1 MTKFDQIDYLSKAI
15 AMLETEAILWPS
27 LVTVASLLMYF
38 VVTINVGRA
47 RAKYKIMPPQMI
59 GDQNFERVVR
69 VQQNTLE
76 QLILFLP
83 SLWLFSLF
91 VSPLWGASIGATW
104 VLGRILFAWGYYQA
118 AEKRTLGFGISS
130 LTTITLLIGAL
141 VGIILPLWKTIS

>member
-1 MTKFDQIDYLSKAI
+1 
-15 AMLETEAILWPS
+15 MLETQAILWPS

-38 VVTINVGRA
+38 VITINVGRA
-47 RAKYKIMPPQMI
+47 RAKYKIMPPQMT

-91 VSPLWGASIGATW
+91 ISPVWGAGIGAIW

-118 AEKRTLGFGISS
+118 AEKRTLGFGIGS
-130 LTTITLLIGAL
+130 LSTIALLIGAL